1 MKKNSSSKTAQVV
14 AFLKANS
21 KEITV
26 QEISKASDRNLRRK
40 RKIAKERSRKA
51 S

>member
-1 MKKNSSSKTAQVV
+1 MKKNSSSKTAKVV

-21 KEITV
+21 EDISIEEMFEI
-26 QEISKASDRNLRRK
+26 ENRNLRRK
-40 RKIAKERSRKA
+40 RMIAKGSIRKA

>member
-1 MKKNSSSKTAQVV
+1 MKKNSSSKTAQVI

-21 KEITV
+21 EEITV